1 MTTWLPRSAWTTH
14 GKPSGLVPMPSRPKG
29 IAVHWPGTTAA
40 IGDRTQANIANRLE
54 GYRRFHT
61 SGRGWT
67 DIAYQAAIDQDGRVW
82 DLRGIEHQSAANG
95 DQDVN
100 RRWLACLF
108 LLGPGETPSDEM
120 RRAFADFRHRALMKY
135 PTATQVV
142 GHQDIRPHGG
152 TDCPGP
158 ITARLI
164 HTGTL
169 LTVSEENPMANL
181 TDDDAA
187 KIAKALAG
195 VIPSAADNAKALLT
209 ATVGAGADD
218 SPGTFGGAQYRQ
230 QSELMRLT
238 DLVADTAELQYALA
252 KGDQAAADKAIER
265 IRQRDVQHP
274 GEQA

>member
-14 GKPSGLVPMPSRPKG
+14 PKPSGLVAMPSRPKG
-29 IAVHWPGTTAA
+29 IAVHWPGTTAR
-40 IGDRTQANIANRLE
+40 IGHRSQANMAARLE
-54 GYRRFHT
+54 GYRRFHVN
-61 SGRGWT
+61 GRGWT

-95 DQDVN
+95 DQTVN

-120 RRAFADFRHRALMKY
+120 RQAFADFRRKALAKY
-135 PTATQVV
+135 PTATSVV

-169 LTVSEENPMANL
+169 LTLSEENPMANIS
-181 TDDDAA
+181 DEDAA
-187 KIAKALAG
+187 KIGKA
-195 VIPSAADNAKALLT
+195 VADAIMRYPIGT
-209 ATVGAGADD
+209 GAED
-218 SPGTFGGAQYRQ
+218 SPGTFAQAQYRQ
-230 QSELMRLT
+230 QSELMGIRNIIGEASLMEDASVT
-238 DLVADTAELQYALA
+238 DDPEGRAEHRANVVKLNVTRPWE
-252 KGDQAAADKAIER
+252 KG
-265 IRQRDVQHP
+265 
-274 GEQA
+274 